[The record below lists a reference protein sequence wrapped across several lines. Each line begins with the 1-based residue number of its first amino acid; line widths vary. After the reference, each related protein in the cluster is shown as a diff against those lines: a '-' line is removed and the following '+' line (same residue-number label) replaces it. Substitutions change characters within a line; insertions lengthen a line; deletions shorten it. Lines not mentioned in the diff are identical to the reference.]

1 MVFSR
6 LKEALRRAERPA
18 GHCVRI
24 AGTQCISLMM
34 TIARRTSLACGLLA
48 VAFTLGSDHLVAQTP
63 LKTGSAE
70 MRFWDWTSLDFSA
83 EEYAARRNRLLDGLA
98 ASGGGIL
105 IVPGDHGTSHGVTFR
120 QLDDFH
126 YLTGLEVP
134 ASLLALDADRREVWL
149 FTPRRDARYEN
160 PGWPLG
166 DDPTL
171 ATVSGIEQIVDA
183 ATFESRLDEWT
194 REGRLL
200 RVNGGRRGGLP
211 SSETVALP
219 DWDAE
224 DLLLLHIRTTR
235 PTARLANAFEAI
247 ARVRSVKGPAE
258 IDAMRRVAELTM
270 RSIREA
276 AGWVTSGVDERTL
289 EGHFQLACKRGGSQR
304 VPFHP
309 IVKSG
314 PNSLRPWRVLTAHYD
329 RRNRR
334 MENGDLVIFDV
345 GCELDHFVSDVGRTF
360 PVSGRFSAEQRWA
373 LELSTS
379 VSDAIIAAVRP
390 GITLLDL
397 QEVADTSIP
406 DDQRKYMQTGLY
418 FGHHIGLS
426 TGTPVL
432 TDEPLQ
438 PGMIFTVEPWYYNH
452 DDQISVFVEDVV
464 LVTETGV
471 EVLSDDLPRSAEELE
486 KLVPGR

>member
-1 MVFSR
+1 
-6 LKEALRRAERPA
+6 
-18 GHCVRI
+18 
-24 AGTQCISLMM
+24 MM
-34 TIARRTSLACGLLA
+34 TNARRTWLASDILA
-48 VAFTLGSDHLVAQTP
+48 VALTLGIDPLAAQTP
-63 LKTGSAE
+63 SKAGSAE
-70 MRFWDWTSLDFSA
+70 MRFWDWTSLDFSV
-83 EEYAARRNRLLDGLA
+83 EEYAARRERLLDGLA
-98 ASGGGIL
+98 ATGGGIL
-105 IVPGDHGTSHGVTFR
+105 IVPGDHGISHGVTFR

-126 YLTGLEVP
+126 YLSGLEVP
-134 ASLLALDADRREVWL
+134 ASILALDADRREVLL
-149 FTPRRDARYEN
+149 FTPHRDARYEN
-160 PGWPLG
+160 PGRPNDFPGRPLG

-183 ATFESRLDEWT
+183 DTFEARLEAWT

-200 RVNGGRRGGLP
+200 RVNGGRRGELP
-211 SSETVALP
+211 SSATVALP

-235 PTARLANAFEAI
+235 PTARITNAFEAI
-247 ARVRSVKGPAE
+247 ARVRSVKSTAE
-258 IDAMRRVAELTM
+258 IDAMRRVAELTA

-289 EGHFQLACKRGGSQR
+289 GGHFQLACKRGGSQR

-360 PVSGRFSAEQRWA
+360 PVSGRFSPEQRRA

-379 VSDAIIAAVRP
+379 VSAAIIVAVKP

-397 QEVADTSIP
+397 QEVADSNIP
-406 DDQRKYMQTGLY
+406 NDQKKYMQTGLY
-418 FGHHIGLS
+418 FGHHIRLS

-438 PGMIFTVEPWYYNH
+438 PGIIFTVEPWYYNH
-452 DDQISVFVEDVV
+452 DDQISVFIEDAV
-464 LVTETGV
+464 LVTETGA
-471 EVLSDDLPRSAEELE
+471 EVLSDDLPRRPEELA